1 MSRVGINP
9 IAVPSGVEVR
19 IAGADVTVK
28 GKLGQLQATLA
39 PEVTATLEDGRVSVR
54 PNVQT
59 KQARQLWGLSRTII
73 DNMVTGVHEGF
84 SKRLEIQGVGY
95 RAAVQGKMLKLDL
108 GYSRPVEYPIPAGI
122 DITCERP
129 TAIAVSGAD
138 RQAVGQVAA
147 EIRALRKPEPYK
159 GKGIRYEGEY
169 VRRKEGKKK

>member
-9 IAVPSGVEVR
+9 VAVPSGVEVR

-54 PNVQT
+54 PIDQT
-59 KQARQLWGLSRTII
+59 KRARQMWGLSRTII

-138 RQAVGQVAA
+138 RQVVGQVSA